1 MRCIPFMQVLLMLT
15 TDLDANQ
22 DKDKAVLD
30 KLLTTLV
37 AELSVGSLS
46 SSSERSEGD
55 NAEEFYNL
63 TAIRT

>member
-1 MRCIPFMQVLLMLT
+1 MLT

-30 KLLTTLV
+30 KLLTTLI

-46 SSSERSEGD
+46 S
-55 NAEEFYNL
+55 EEFYNL
-63 TAIRT
+63 TAVSQVLRKT